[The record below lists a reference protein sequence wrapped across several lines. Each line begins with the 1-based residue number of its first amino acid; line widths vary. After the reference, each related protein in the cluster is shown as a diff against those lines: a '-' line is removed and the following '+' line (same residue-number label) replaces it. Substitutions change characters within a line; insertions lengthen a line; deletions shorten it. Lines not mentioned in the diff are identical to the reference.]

1 MKHLF
6 TAFAAAAV
14 AMSASAYDLS
24 YTADPAEGEVDMLQT
39 VTLTFPNVDE
49 VEINSKDDLTITRD
63 GQVVPGV
70 TAKWKYPNKVQFV
83 LGAEQTQ
90 PAIYHVNLPAYS
102 ISGYANLTD
111 EGYQEFLINEQDIV
125 LTYEIKG
132 AAQPGVFDWSYMVM
146 PEEGVVDE
154 IREIQVFFPSIEEMD
169 INSKSDI
176 VLSHNGTPVD
186 GVAVGIASNLLSIE
200 PADVLK
206 EAGEYTLTFPAGV
219 FTGYGNDN
227 GDGYENIELN
237 PEAITL
243 TWTVEGELPPVEADL
258 TLAIGTPKPNAAG
271 EISADKSLESI
282 FFFCDQAGMVV
293 APGTDA
299 NVTIEEVNGDFKAT
313 ARLKKGSGFNSAYSY
328 FMAAF
333 GTEPIYNGE
342 YVITIAEGAFGDA
355 DWLANP
361 ATGHTNAELKI
372 PFTLIDGA
380 DREIYT
386 IKPVSVTPEAGTY
399 KEASDIATFTVTYED
414 GVTPVEDANATLV
427 GMGTVVYGETA
438 SFTKTEDGSYTVT
451 FDPAPVEDGEYVFIV
466 RSGMFTDGT
475 LFSAQIE
482 QNYTISYNSGVAT
495 VISSGEQKIYDL
507 NGNVME
513 CGVEALPAGIYVIDG
528 RKVIVK

>member
-14 AMSASAYDLS
+14 ALSASAYDLS
-24 YTADPAEGEVDMLQT
+24 YTADPEEGVVDMLQT

-70 TAKWKYPNKVQFV
+70 TAKWKYPNKIQFV

-102 ISGYANLTD
+102 ISGYADLTD
-111 EGYQEFLINEQDIV
+111 DGYQWINVNEQDIV

-132 AAQPGVFDWSYMVM
+132 GAQPGVFDWSYMVM

-200 PADVLK
+200 PSDVLK
-206 EAGEYTLTFPAGV
+206 DAGEYTLTFPAGV

-237 PEAITL
+237 PETITL
-243 TWTVEGELPPVEADL
+243 TWTIEGELPPVEADL
-258 TLAIGTPKPNAAG
+258 TLGIATPKPNAEG
-271 EISADKSLESI
+271 QISAEKSLESI
-282 FFFCDQAGMVV
+282 FFFCDQAGMAV

-299 NVTIEEVNGDFKAT
+299 NVTIEEVNGDFKAS
-313 ARLKKGSGFNSAYSY
+313 ARLKKGSGLNSAYSY

-333 GTEPIYNGE
+333 GKEPTYNGQ

-355 DWLANP
+355 EWLANP
-361 ATGHTNAELKI
+361 ATGHTNGELKLT
-372 PFTLIDGA
+372 FTLVDGA
-380 DREIYT
+380 DRDIYT
-386 IKPVSVTPEAGTY
+386 LKPVSVTPEAGTY
-399 KEASDIATFTVTYED
+399 KDAADIATFTVKFDE
-414 GVTPVEDANATLV
+414 GVTAIKDAAATLA
-427 GMGTVVYGETA
+427 GAGTVVYREA
-438 SFTKTEDGSYTVT
+438 ALFTPAEDGSYTVT
-451 FDPAPVEDGEYVFIV
+451 FNPAPVEDGEYVFSV
-466 RSGMFTDGT
+466 VSGVFTDGS
-475 LFSAQIE
+475 LFNAPIE
-482 QNYTISYNSGVAT
+482 MNYIISYTDGVAT
-495 VISSGEQKIYDL
+495 VISTGEQKIYDL
-507 NGNVME
+507 NGNVMD
-513 CGVEALPAGIYVIDG
+513 CGVEALPAGIYVING
-528 RKVIVK
+528 QKVMVK